1 MKKRNVVIISI
12 AALFVIGQFTGSDEP
27 NLVATNSPSAT
38 QSQTSEI
45 RTPTSTSEP
54 EAGLDSSDNP
64 TPEAESTSSPETTA
78 TATESTQSATPE
90 PAATEEPEES
100 TQPANNQTEEADS
113 LIAELLAQLDIE
125 AESNLDYDRDY
136 FRHWIDA
143 DRDGCDARREVL
155 IAEAVVAPVIGDRC
169 ELIGGSWYSAF
180 DGVTTE
186 DDSSFDVDHMV
197 PLKEAWQSG
206 AHAWSAE
213 RRQAFANDLDLPEA
227 LIAVSASSNRS
238 KSDRDPADWLPLLT
252 SYRCDYL
259 EDWLKVKVKWELS
272 VDQREFQAMRD
283 VLLLCP

>member
-27 NLVATNSPSAT
+27 NSVATNSPVTT
-38 QSQTSEI
+38 QSQTSETS
-45 RTPTSTSEP
+45 TPTSTSEP
-54 EAGLDSSDNP
+54 ETGLDSSENP
-64 TPEAESTSSPETTA
+64 TPEAEATSSPETTA
-78 TATESTQSATPE
+78 TAIESKQSATPE
-90 PAATEEPEES
+90 PAPTEEPEES

-169 ELIGGSWYSAF
+169 DLIGGSWYSAF
-180 DGVTTE
+180 DGATTE
-186 DDSSFDVDHMV
+186 DDSAFDVDHMV

-238 KSDRDPADWLPLLT
+238 KSDRDPADWLPPLT
-252 SYRCDYL
+252 SYLCDYL